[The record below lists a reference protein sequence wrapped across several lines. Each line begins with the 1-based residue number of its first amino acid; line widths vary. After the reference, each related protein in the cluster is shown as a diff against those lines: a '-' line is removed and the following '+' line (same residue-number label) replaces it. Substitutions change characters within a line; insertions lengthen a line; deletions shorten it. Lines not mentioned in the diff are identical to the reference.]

1 MWMVG
6 TELPTSVRYGT
17 GIEWKSLTLS
27 ILQGVLAPPSNF
39 RHVNVAPCT
48 ILDSSAV
55 VLQRRTQAHVLLQ
68 NPKKTQ
74 YYVLLQNQ
82 KIQHLCSAAS
92 SIIPTQHEVSST
104 TTFWEI
110 TSMFIYLVWNS
121 CECQRTWGTWSEW
134 IFTSHGMHAFLDSH
148 SPSVNGGLLDSQIGW
163 NSQIMVL

>member
-1 MWMVG
+1 MKKSHTIHPSRGAGSPIKLSACQCGAMHNSG
-6 TELPTSVRYGT
+6 QFCSCSAKKNTSSCPAA
-17 GIEWKSLTLS
+17 E
-27 ILQGVLAPPSNF
+27 
-39 RHVNVAPCT
+39 
-48 ILDSSAV
+48 
-55 VLQRRTQAHVLLQ
+55 
-68 NPKKTQ
+68 PKKTQ

-134 IFTSHGMHAFLDSH
+134 IFTSHGMHAFFDSL
-148 SPSVNGGLLDSQIGW
+148 SFCKWWVIRFSNWVEFSNNGSVIYACNDRKLSQ
-163 NSQIMVL
+163 